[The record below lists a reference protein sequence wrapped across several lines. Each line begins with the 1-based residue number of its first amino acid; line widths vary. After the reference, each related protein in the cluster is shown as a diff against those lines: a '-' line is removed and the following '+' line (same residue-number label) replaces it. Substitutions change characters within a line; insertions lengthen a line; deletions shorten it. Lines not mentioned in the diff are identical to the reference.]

1 MEDTMW
7 MLLFSLFTAEAMPT
21 NQFQTLMNSV
31 DDAHFGS
38 DQLRIVR
45 SLPTDTTLTITQAVE
60 ILESFTFA
68 SEQLTA
74 LEIISPFVT
83 DRAQQYRIIETFT
96 FSSDKD
102 KAEQILQRIE
112 PNRKPQHDDNRHETR
127 PSWDENARA
136 LQAKEAELQA
146 LERQLRLKE
155 QQLEER
161 SERLREKKRHLDRWE
176 ARLQTWEDRLYRSS
190 SYSDNGSQ
198 PYGSSDSHKDDR
210 RRRYHH

>member
-1 MEDTMW
+1 MW

-21 NQFQTLMNSV
+21 NQFQTLMDSV

-112 PNRKPQHDDNRHETR
+112 PNRKPQQDDHRRRDTR
-127 PSWDENARA
+127 PSWDENSRA

-161 SERLREKKRHLDRWE
+161 SERLREKKRRLDRWE
-176 ARLQTWEDRLYRSS
+176 SRLQAWENRLYRSS
-190 SYSDNGSQ
+190 SYSDYGSY
-198 PYGSSDSHKDDR
+198 PYGSSDSHRDDR